1 MRRRLF
7 DQRKS
12 ALLHFCYLY
21 ADCSTPVLACQL
33 PPIRNLKEPVDTQTR
48 HALKQDSLVQATS
61 SGIGWVQEH
70 RTSVL
75 KILVPAVIAIIALV
89 AGIAIYTQRSAA
101 ADVALGKALTT
112 YSSPLRQPG
121 MPEAMAAAAFATSA
135 DRAKAAN
142 QQFTA
147 AADQYG
153 WLTAGKNALYF
164 EGVTFQE
171 MGQNGA
177 AEAALKKTS
186 DLSDKKLAAL
196 GKLALAGLY
205 HQTGRDPEAI
215 SLYKQLINKPT
226 DTVPAATAQLQLA
239 GIYETTQPDEAKRI
253 YAELKDKDKTG
264 AAGQIAAAKLNP
276 AAAAA
281 QQPR

>member
-1 MRRRLF
+1 
-7 DQRKS
+7 
-12 ALLHFCYLY
+12 
-21 ADCSTPVLACQL
+21 
-33 PPIRNLKEPVDTQTR
+33 VDTQTR
-48 HALKQDSLVQATS
+48 HALKQDSFVQATT
-61 SGIGWVQEH
+61 SGIGWLQEH
-70 RTSVL
+70 RANVL
-75 KILVPAVIAIIALV
+75 KIVVPAAIAIVAVIA
-89 AGIAIYTQRSAA
+89 GIAVYSQRSAA

-112 YSSPLRQPG
+112 YSSPLRQAG
-121 MPEAMAAAAFATSA
+121 MPDDMAAASFATSA

-142 QQFTA
+142 QQFA
-147 AADQYG
+147 AVAQQYG
-153 WLTAGKNALYF
+153 WLTSGKNALYF

-186 DLSDKKLAAL
+186 GLSDKKLASL

-215 SLYKQLINKPT
+215 ALYNQLISKPT

-239 GIYETTQPDEAKRI
+239 SIYETTRPDEAKRI

-264 AAGQIAAAKLNP
+264 AAGQIAAARLNP